1 MTVLPCSRCG
11 AELRAGAKFCTT
23 CGANV
28 ASDAT
33 VTPIGRPPDL
43 EVTPPEVPFLVEG
56 AENITEDDA
65 EVPAKPSVSAMWQAR
80 DWGGLTKLLLGGQGA
95 LGALGGVLVIWF
107 VTSFLSHRLWTL
119 LRWPAEQIQG
129 RISARN
135 CSSLQAGTWD
145 MYVCSARVGFFRV
158 LGPLVVVLLS
168 IVFRKP
174 ITAVI
179 RRLRDRLPAGGGLVS
194 PVVVAMLFT
203 MAYSQ
208 IHRDTTTADL
218 GPLIPQK
225 TFPAAIAVFTYL
237 AMRVGPRLTSHMGWF
252 FRRRDRIPMVP
263 RIVLAILIPVVYSYF
278 LTNEDRVTDPARKE
292 QLVIMA
298 SMITSYLAVV
308 PTSGRF
314 TGNPRSWFRR
324 TTSEAARP

>member
-1 MTVLPCSRCG
+1 MTARPCSHCG
-11 AELRAGAKFCTT
+11 ADVRDGAKFCTN
-23 CGANV
+23 CGTSVGTELRAAA
-28 ASDAT
+28 ASAT
-33 VTPIGRPPDL
+33 TDI
-43 EVTPPEVPFLVEG
+43 EVTPPEIPEG
-56 AENITEDDA
+56 IDVASEET
-65 EVPAKPSVSAMWQAR
+65 AKPSVSAMWQER
-80 DWGGLTKLLLGGQGA
+80 DWGGLAKLLLGGQGA

-107 VTSFLSHRLWTL
+107 LTSFLSHRLWTT
-119 LRWPAEQIQG
+119 LRWPAEQIQE
-129 RISARN
+129 RIGDRN
-135 CSSLQAGTWD
+135 CASLQPGTWD

-168 IVFRKP
+168 ILFRKP
-174 ITAVI
+174 ITALT
-179 RRLRDRLPAGGGLVS
+179 RRVRDRLPAGGGLVS

-252 FRRRDRIPMVP
+252 FRRRDRIPMVA
-263 RIVLAILIPVVYSYF
+263 RIALAILIPIVYSYF

-292 QLVIMA
+292 QLVIMT

-314 TGNPRSWFRR
+314 TGSPRSWLRSSYNR
-324 TTSEAARP
+324 GITP